1 MDPQPKILVVDDVP
15 QNLKLLE
22 AVLAPHNY
30 KVLTAASGREALDVV
45 SREAPDLILLDILMP
60 GMDGYEVCQRLRHD
74 PKTCLLPVI
83 MITSSGEPEK
93 LRALEAGADDF
104 VPKPFEKAELL
115 ARVKSLLRIKE
126 YHDTIQ
132 GQAAELA
139 EWNRTLEA
147 RVQEQVQEME
157 RMSRLR
163 RFLSPQL
170 ADLIVSSGDET
181 VLQSHRREVAVLF
194 CDLRGFT
201 GFAESAEPEEVMTV
215 LREFHQMLGELIS
228 RFEATVGFF
237 AGDGLMVF
245 FNDPLPCSDPALRAV
260 EMAVTMRE
268 RMTDLTANWRK
279 HGHDLGFGVGITV
292 GYATLGEIGFEGRSD
307 YGVVGSVVNL
317 ASRLCDEARNG
328 QILISQRAY
337 AAVEDAVEVERLDQ
351 LVLKGF
357 VQPVSAYNVVRTKGN
372 PHPNSQDTRRTTSA
386 RTHKPRPP

>member
-1 MDPQPKILVVDDVP
+1 MDAQPKILVVDDVP
-15 QNLKLLE
+15 ENIRLLE

-30 KVLTAASGREALDVV
+30 KVLTAASGQEALDIV

-60 GMDGYEVCQRLRHD
+60 EMDGYEACQRLRHD
-74 PKTCLLPVI
+74 PKSRVLPII
-83 MITSSGEPEK
+83 MITSSDWPEK

-104 VPKPFEKAELL
+104 IPKPFDKAELL
-115 ARVKSLLRIKE
+115 ARVKSLLRVKE

-132 GQAAELA
+132 GQAVELA

-201 GFAESAEPEEVMTV
+201 GFAESTEPEEVMTV

-279 HGHDLGFGVGITV
+279 RGHNLGFGVGITL

-337 AAVEDAVEVERLDQ
+337 AAVEDAVEVERLDE
-351 LVLKGF
+351 LALKGF
-357 VQPVSAYNVVRTKGN
+357 VQPVSAFNIVRLKGDRAR
-372 PHPNSQDTRRTTSA
+372 NS
-386 RTHKPRPP
+386 

>member
-1 MDPQPKILVVDDVP
+1 M
-15 QNLKLLE
+15 
-22 AVLAPHNY
+22 LAPHNY
-30 KVLTAASGREALDVV
+30 KVLTAASGREALDIV
-45 SREAPDLILLDILMP
+45 SREAPDLILMDILMP
-60 GMDGYEVCQRLRHD
+60 EMDGYEACQRLRND
-74 PKTCLLPVI
+74 PKSRALPII
-83 MITSSGEPEK
+83 MITSSAGPEK

-104 VPKPFEKAELL
+104 IPKPFDKAELL
-115 ARVKSLLRIKE
+115 ARVKSLLRVKE

-170 ADLIVSSGDET
+170 ADLIVSSGDEM

-215 LREFHQMLGELIS
+215 LREFHQMLGELIIG
-228 RFEATVGFF
+228 FEATVGFF

-279 HGHDLGFGVGITV
+279 RGHNLGFGVGITL

-337 AAVEDAVEVERLDQ
+337 AAVEDAVEVERFDQ

-357 VQPVSAYNVVRTKGN
+357 VQPVSAYNV
-372 PHPNSQDTRRTTSA
+372 
-386 RTHKPRPP
+386 THLKEAQRQTG

>member
-1 MDPQPKILVVDDVP
+1 
-15 QNLKLLE
+15 
-22 AVLAPHNY
+22 
-30 KVLTAASGREALDVV
+30 
-45 SREAPDLILLDILMP
+45 
-60 GMDGYEVCQRLRHD
+60 
-74 PKTCLLPVI
+74 
-83 MITSSGEPEK
+83 

-104 VPKPFEKAELL
+104 IPKPFDQAELL
-115 ARVKSLLRIKE
+115 ARVKSLLRVKE

-132 GQAAELA
+132 GQAAKLA
-139 EWNRTLEA
+139 EWNHTLEA

-268 RMTDLTANWRK
+268 RMLDLTANWRK
-279 HGHDLGFGVGITV
+279 RGHDLGFGVGITI

-337 AAVEDAVEVERLDQ
+337 AAVEDAVEVERLDE
-351 LVLKGF
+351 LALKGF
-357 VQPVSAYNVVRTKGN
+357 GQPVSAYNV
-372 PHPNSQDTRRTTSA
+372 
-386 RTHKPRPP
+386 THLKQGPPPAGAPMD